1 MPQPTHVDGLAL
13 DWEKQVLKAGPGCGV
28 RIPDDGMHGWEG
40 MEASHC
46 PESLAL
52 GDASRGIVSDW
63 VAVSLTALI
72 LVPGTGTMWGI
83 NSENL
88 FFLLHSFGS
97 LGDQIQD
104 PKMR

>member
-1 MPQPTHVDGLAL
+1 
-13 DWEKQVLKAGPGCGV
+13 
-28 RIPDDGMHGWEG
+28 
-40 MEASHC
+40 MEASQR

-52 GDASRGIVSDW
+52 GDASRGTVSDW

-83 NSENL
+83 NFENL
-88 FFLLHSFGS
+88 FFLLQSFGS